1 MNLDPNSSLVTGK
14 GITLGEAFGMGGQ
27 TVVIGLGIVFGV
39 LLILMI
45 VLYLFGIIF
54 NKKPKTAVAPVVPEI
69 VPEPEVQAEED
80 EQDEEELIAVLTA
93 AIAASL
99 NTSTYNLQIKS
110 YRRIPTKRP
119 AWNNAGLRETIGNR
133 L

>member
-1 MNLDPNSSLVTGK
+1 MNLDPNSALVTGK
-14 GITLGEAFGMGGQ
+14 GISLGEAFGMGGE

-45 VLYLFGIIF
+45 VLYLFGVIF
-54 NKKPKTAVAPVVPEI
+54 DKRPKTAAAPVQDT
-69 VPEPEVQAEED
+69 VPEPEVQAEAIE
-80 EQDEEELIAVLTA
+80 EDEEELIAVLTA

-110 YRRIPTKRP
+110 YRRVPTKRP

>member
-14 GITLGEAFGMGGQ
+14 GISLGEAFGMGGE
-27 TVVIGLGIVFGV
+27 TVVIGLSIVFGV

-45 VLYLFGIIF
+45 VLYLFGVIF
-54 NKKPKTAVAPVVPEI
+54 NKKPKTATTPAQET
-69 VPEPEVQAEED
+69 VPEPEVQAEVVE
-80 EQDEEELIAVLTA
+80 EDEEELIAVLTA

-110 YRRIPTKRP
+110 YRRVPTKRP

-133 L
+133 F